1 MHAELTRLK
10 RQHAKTEADRKKCSA
25 KYNNLLD
32 EMDMSSNELI
42 KELAYYRRKS
52 DDLERDLE
60 DERKTWQ
67 NTLKLLE
74 EENDEVISQKKNMA
88 EHFKD
93 FRE

>member
-60 DERKTWQ
+60 DERKTW
-67 NTLKLLE
+67 
-74 EENDEVISQKKNMA
+74 
-88 EHFKD
+88 
-93 FRE
+93 

>member
-1 MHAELTRLK
+1 MHIELTRLK

-60 DERKTWQ
+60 DERKSW
-67 NTLKLLE
+67 
-74 EENDEVISQKKNMA
+74 
-88 EHFKD
+88 
-93 FRE
+93 